1 MSALPTG
8 WNLATSARTVGRLFF
23 PQSASLG
30 LDRGEASC
38 SVLAKITYAGVM
50 AGTSF
55 GGASRSLDCLAQLD
69 VSAKQV
75 ERVVRR
81 IGSERCEQRDQEV
94 EAFLRLPLTEKAQAP
109 PGVTAPDVAVAMA
122 DGGRLQIL
130 NRSRESDDSGG
141 AASPPADEPSAA
153 EPPARPGIGDGQSAE
168 ALPDIPAAAA
178 DQPPVLS
185 SAAEEDD
192 QASGVLASKSRH
204 WKEDRVGLLLSMSSP
219 VSQAD
224 PCPDIPQHFIDPRRI
239 EKLIRELKAKTRANA
254 TPAPESTVQAEPP
267 ADEDSAWEPP
277 QVKARKVVASRRPWR
292 EFGPILAAA
301 AWSLGFFA
309 ATRRAFVGDGSAHHW
324 GVWRR
329 HFSTFV
335 PILDLIH
342 GIAYV
347 YAAALAGRSHAEGWP
362 VYMRWIKW
370 VWQGEVQQV
379 LAEVKQRQQEVGVA
393 TKEDKEGSPPVVLK
407 EALTFL
413 ENHKGQMK
421 YPEYRQQGLPITS
434 SHVES
439 EIKRINHRVKG
450 TEKFWS
456 EDGAEWILQ
465 LRADYLSDDK
475 PMETFWEKRQAEETG
490 QRRYRKRQ

>member
-1 MSALPTG
+1 MSVSPTG
-8 WNLATSARTVGRLFF
+8 PNLATSARNVGRLFF

-55 GGASRSLDCLAQLD
+55 RGASRSLDCLAELD

-94 EAFLRLPLTEKAQAP
+94 EAFLRLPLTQKAQAP
-109 PGVTAPDVAVAMA
+109 PGVTAPELAVVMA

-130 NRSRESDDSGG
+130 NRSGQADDSAG
-141 AASPPADEPSAA
+141 ADEPSEDETRA
-153 EPPARPGIGDGQSAE
+153 PQSTGDGEVDGSLA
-168 ALPDIPAAAA
+168 DVPAAGE
-178 DQPPVLS
+178 DQPPLLP

-192 QASGVLASKSRH
+192 PPSGEAASKSKH

-219 VSQAD
+219 VSQLD
-224 PCPDIPQHFIDPRRI
+224 PCPDIPKHFIDPRRI
-239 EKLIRELKAKTRANA
+239 AKLVRELKAKTRLAA
-254 TPAPESTVQAEPP
+254 TPAAESAAGQAEPP
-267 ADEDSAWEPP
+267 LEEEPTWDP
-277 QVKARKVVASRRPWR
+277 PKVKARKVVASRRPWR
-292 EFGPILAAA
+292 QFGPILAAA

-309 ATRRAFVGDGSAHHW
+309 ASRQAFVGDGSAHHW

-342 GIAYV
+342 VIAYV
-347 YAAALAGRSHAEGWP
+347 HAAAMAGRSHAEGWP
-362 VYMRWIKW
+362 VYVRWITW
-370 VWQGEVQQV
+370 VWQGEVKRV
-379 LAEVKQRQQEVGVA
+379 IEEMKQRQQEVGVA
-393 TKEDKEGSPPVVLK
+393 TKEDKEGSPPAVLK
-407 EALTFL
+407 AALTFL
-413 ENHKGQMK
+413 QNHQGQMK
-421 YPEYRQQGLPITS
+421 YPHYRRQGLPITS

-475 PMETFWEKRQAEETG
+475 PMAAFWEKRQAEESG